1 MKLFSEEVKPTYTS
15 SVHNILRVESLEEVF
30 FDVFEF
36 EINGSTF
43 IAEKLTT
50 YKGNPVVNIPVE
62 VGNTQYNAQFIL
74 SKGPQEILLNNKT
87 FNKQTVNENTP
98 QSSGIF
104 EESIIHEI
112 DEARISSH
120 KLEEQQQEAKIKK
133 LVESLELKESKVNDI
148 ISDARKSFV
157 EEFLNVAENTKLE
170 LYETNIQLEDNLKD
184 KLKIYIKESLNDHS
198 DELTTSVKKEHN
210 KSVDLLKENLK
221 ELTDEIYTS
230 TLIKLVEDKD
240 KKNKESFNLLQENLD
255 LKIDDLNED
264 INLRFKQLDAEVIS
278 ISKAKVD
285 IHNELNKSFNKTLS
299 RVGNVKKGLED
310 TLDSSMKYIEEALE
324 SKFTKAEQSA
334 RSYFDTKLEV
344 IEESFSGE
352 ESKVK
357 AYIFDLI
364 KENKEDLLSK
374 FANYQNEAATVIEQY
389 GDKNVKID
397 PKKIQ
402 DDIQTNL
409 TNTFQQQIMTLRRAV
424 DTYGG
429 GGGSVAKQ
437 FAAGGTM
444 DGNLTVNGEINAD
457 KIYATTLLSAGTINY
472 EFELSGFSVTGDI
485 SANGD
490 ITANQ
495 LSAVGTSPNYF
506 GGNVGIGTTSPGEKL
521 HVQEGSSTK
530 GATIRIDNPTTTNN
544 SCAGIE
550 FINSS
555 TGIPRSAIM
564 AQRVDSGYNPELVF
578 YTSDSNSLQERMRI
592 DHDGCIGI
600 GTTSPNSLLNVQG
613 DSDPTILINAETG
626 NSANSGKLAFA
637 ETDGGAHQAFI
648 KYDGSANRLEI
659 GTADVSQALVVN
671 RTDGNVGIGTP
682 APAEKLTVAGNISA
696 SGSLSAAGPSS
707 NYFQGNVGIGTNTA
721 PQKLTVR
728 GGLTHTNSL
737 GIQVVT
743 MTNASDAGRLIVN
756 QAGGVTRVLLN
767 SDGDSYFNSDNVGI
781 GTTSPACKLTV
792 AGVISATGLKGVSSI
807 NLEAAGPII
816 TACSTN
822 NASGLRI
829 NVTGLDADND
839 DLLRVQ
845 DNGATRLCVERD
857 GKIFG
862 CTASLTGLSLADNYY
877 ACFGSGADLKIRH
890 NGTDSSIANTCGD
903 LYIQNEKDDKS
914 IIFRGD
920 SGGSVAEYFRVD
932 GLNSVNKFCKNLQIL
947 DGVEAMFGNG
957 SDLKISHDGT
967 NSGVT
972 NYLGDFYISNFA
984 DGKDIIF
991 RADDGDGGYEEY
1003 FRLDSSLNTAGN
1015 PYTVFPDN
1023 ARLSLGAGADLSL
1036 FHNGTNSSIEN
1047 TTGNLNIINYAD
1059 DKNINF
1065 QTDNLSGGVTDYF
1078 TIDGNNGL
1086 LNHHKPTLNADGV
1099 YSYFGSGYD
1108 LSIWHD
1114 GTNSNIRNTT
1124 NDLYIANYQDAGDIL
1139 IQSDDGTGGVANY
1152 LQFDGGGTLIRA
1164 YKNIRAQ
1171 DDVFLQA
1178 GSSGDLELVH
1188 TANHSYIN
1196 NKTGDLYITNSVDT
1210 CDVFLRTDNG
1220 SGGVCNYIQLDG
1232 GSISTNLLTTK
1243 VNMPNLPTSDPG
1255 VAGDL
1260 WRDGTDLKISV
1271 G

>member
-1 MKLFSEEVKPTYTS
+1 MKLFSEKVKPTYTS
-15 SVHNILRVESLEEVF
+15 SNHNILTVESLEEVF

-36 EINGSTF
+36 EINGSTY
-43 IAEKLTT
+43 IAEKETT
-50 YKGNPVVNIPVE
+50 YKGQPVVSVPVE
-62 VGNTQYNAQFIL
+62 VGNKKYKAQFIL
-74 SKGPQEILLNNKT
+74 NKGPQEIL
-87 FNKQTVNENTP
+87 FNSNTVNKKTINSNTP
-98 QSSGIF
+98 KSSGLF
-104 EESIIHEI
+104 KESIIHEI
-112 DEARISSH
+112 DQARISST
-120 KLEEQQQEAKIKK
+120 KLEKQQHEAKIKK
-133 LVESLELKESKVNDI
+133 LVESLDLKESKINDI
-148 ISDARKSFV
+148 ISNARNSFV
-157 EEFLNVAENTKLE
+157 EEFLNLTENTKLE

-184 KLKIYIKESLNDHS
+184 KLKIYIRESLNDHS
-198 DELTTSVKKEHN
+198 DELTTAVKQEHN

-221 ELTDEIYTS
+221 DLTDEIYTS

-264 INLRFKQLDAEVIS
+264 INLKFKQLDAEVVS

-334 RSYFDTKLEV
+334 RSYFDTKLQV

-364 KENKEDLLSK
+364 EENKEDLLSK

-389 GDKNVKID
+389 GDKNVIID

-409 TNTFQQQIMTLRRAV
+409 TNTFQQQLMTLRRAV

-437 FAAGGTM
+437 FADGGTM
-444 DGNLTVNGEINAD
+444 DGNLTVNGEINAER
-457 KIYATTLLSAGTINY
+457 IYASTLLSAGEINY

-490 ITANQ
+490 ITGNQ

-506 GGNVGIGTTSPGEKL
+506 GGSVGIGTNTPPQELSVKGEITTL
-521 HVQEGSSTK
+521 NNAGIQVATMQRSSEGYQH
-530 GATIRIDNPTTTNN
+530 GEFILNN
-544 SCAGIE
+544 SSGVNKLCL
-550 FINSS
+550 NSS
-555 TGIPRSAIM
+555 
-564 AQRVDSGYNPELVF
+564 
-578 YTSDSNSLQERMRI
+578 
-592 DHDGCIGI
+592 
-600 GTTSPNSLLNVQG
+600 G
-613 DSDPTILINAETG
+613 DSFLNG
-626 NSANSGKLAFA
+626 
-637 ETDGGAHQAFI
+637 
-648 KYDGSANRLEI
+648 
-659 GTADVSQALVVN
+659 
-671 RTDGNVGIGTP
+671 GNVGIGTSTP
-682 APAEKLTVAGNISA
+682 NFLLDVEG
-696 SGSLSAAGPSS
+696 SGADIRLR
-707 NYFQGNVGIGTNTA
+707 NTA
-721 PQKLTVR
+721 TDATTQFFMRSGGSAGQNQIVFGDDDDSNR
-728 GGLTHTNSL
+728 GMIRYRHNGDSL
-737 GIQVVT
+737 AFDVADEEAMRI
-743 MTNASDAGRLIVN
+743 L
-756 QAGGVTRVLLN
+756 
-767 SDGDSYFNSDNVGI
+767 SDGKVGI
-781 GTTSPACKLTV
+781 GTTAPACSLTV
-792 AGVISATGLKGVSSI
+792 AGTISSQGLKGVSSI
-807 NLEAAGPII
+807 NMEAAGPII

-822 NASGLRI
+822 NASGIRV
-829 NVTGLDADND
+829 NVTGLDGDSD

-845 DNGATRLCVERD
+845 DNGNTRFCIERD
-857 GKIFG
+857 GQIFG
-862 CTASLTGLSLADNYY
+862 CSASLTGLSLADNYY

-890 NGTDSSIANTCGD
+890 NGTDSSIANTEGD

-914 IIFRGD
+914 IIFRSDDGSGD
-920 SGGSVAEYFRVD
+920 VTEYFRVD
-932 GLNSVNKFCKNLQIL
+932 GQNSVVKFTKDIQVL

-957 SDLKISHDGT
+957 GDLKISHDGT
-967 NSGVT
+967 NSGIT

-984 DGKDIIF
+984 NDKDIIF
-991 RADDGDGGYEEY
+991 RADDGSGGYETY
-1003 FRLDSSLNTAGN
+1003 FYLDSSLSTGH
-1015 PYTVFPDN
+1015 PFTIFPDF
-1023 ARLSLGAGADLSL
+1023 SYLGLGNNADLR
-1036 FHNGTNSSIEN
+1036 FRHDGTDTTIEN
-1047 TTGNLNIINYAD
+1047 LEGNLTITQYAD
-1059 DKNINF
+1059 DKDIIFKDDDGAGGVATYFFLDGSSATHDGSSSTALYTNWPDNSLISLGSGKDFAMYHDGTKTLFNTTNCNLEIRNSQDNGCIVF
-1065 QTDNLSGGVTDYF
+1065 KTDDGSGGTTDYF
-1078 TIDGNNGL
+1078 TIDGNSEI
-1086 LNHHKPTLNADGV
+1086 LNHHKGTLNADNIQ
-1099 YSYFGSGYD
+1099 SYYGSGYD

-1124 NDLYIANYQDAGDIL
+1124 NDLYIANYQDDGDIL
-1139 IQSDDGTGGVANY
+1139 FQSDDGSGGVTNY
-1152 LQFDGGGTLIRA
+1152 LQIDGGGTLTRA

-1188 TANHSYIN
+1188 TADNSYIN
-1196 NKTGDLYITNSVDT
+1196 NKTGDLYITNSVDNQ
-1210 CDVFLRTDNG
+1210 DVFLRTDNG

-1232 GSISTNLLTTK
+1232 DNISTNLLTTK

>member
-1 MKLFSEEVKPTYTS
+1 MKLFSEKVKPTYTS
-15 SVHNILRVESLEEVF
+15 SNHNILTVESLEEVF

-36 EINGSTF
+36 EINGSTY
-43 IAEKLTT
+43 IAEKETT
-50 YKGNPVVNIPVE
+50 YKGQPVVSVPVE
-62 VGNTQYNAQFIL
+62 VGNKKYKAQFIL
-74 SKGPQEILLNNKT
+74 NKGPQEIL
-87 FNKQTVNENTP
+87 FNSNTVNKKTINSNTP
-98 QSSGIF
+98 KSSGLF
-104 EESIIHEI
+104 KESIIHEI
-112 DEARISSH
+112 DQARISST
-120 KLEEQQQEAKIKK
+120 KLEKQQHEAKIKK
-133 LVESLELKESKVNDI
+133 LVESLDLKESKINDI
-148 ISDARKSFV
+148 ISNARNSFV
-157 EEFLNVAENTKLE
+157 EEFLNLTENTKLE

-184 KLKIYIKESLNDHS
+184 KLKIYIRESLNDHS
-198 DELTTSVKKEHN
+198 DELTTAVKQEHN

-264 INLRFKQLDAEVIS
+264 INLRFKQLDAEVVS

-334 RSYFDTKLEV
+334 RSYFDTKLQV
-344 IEESFSGE
+344 IEESFTGE

-389 GDKNVKID
+389 GDKNVIID

-409 TNTFQQQIMTLRRAV
+409 TNTFQQQLMTLRRAV

-437 FAAGGTM
+437 FADGGTM
-444 DGNLTVNGEINAD
+444 DGNLTVNGEINAER
-457 KIYATTLLSAGTINY
+457 IYASTLLSAGEINY

-490 ITANQ
+490 ITGNQ
-495 LSAVGTSPNYF
+495 LSAVGTAPNYF
-506 GGNVGIGTTSPGEKL
+506 EGNVGIGTTSPGKKL
-521 HVQEGSSTK
+521 HVQESSSTQ
-530 GATIRIDNPTTTNN
+530 GATIRIDNPSTTNN

-555 TGIPRSAIM
+555 TGTPRSAIM

-578 YTSDSNSLQERMRI
+578 YTSDSNVLQERMRI
-592 DHDGCIGI
+592 DHDGMVGI
-600 GTTSPNSLLNVQG
+600 GTTTPPQELSVKGEITTLNASGIQVVTMQRSSDHGQFILNNSSGVNKLCLNSSG
-613 DSDPTILINAETG
+613 DSFLNG
-626 NSANSGKLAFA
+626 
-637 ETDGGAHQAFI
+637 
-648 KYDGSANRLEI
+648 
-659 GTADVSQALVVN
+659 
-671 RTDGNVGIGTP
+671 GNVGIGTSDP
-682 APAEKLTVAGNISA
+682 ACILTVAGTIS
-696 SGSLSAAGPSS
+696 S
-707 NYFQGNVGIGTNTA
+707 
-721 PQKLTVR
+721 K
-728 GGLTHTNSL
+728 
-737 GIQVVT
+737 
-743 MTNASDAGRLIVN
+743 
-756 QAGGVTRVLLN
+756 
-767 SDGDSYFNSDNVGI
+767 
-781 GTTSPACKLTV
+781 
-792 AGVISATGLKGVSSI
+792 GLKGVSSI

-822 NASGLRI
+822 NASGLRV
-829 NVTGLDADND
+829 NVTGLDGDND

-845 DNGATRLCVERD
+845 DNGNTRICVERD
-857 GKIFG
+857 GQIFG
-862 CTASLTGLSLADNYY
+862 CSASLTGLSLADNYY
-877 ACFGSGADLKIRH
+877 ACFGSSADLKIRH
-890 NGTDSSIANTCGD
+890 NGTDSSIANTEGD

-914 IIFRGD
+914 IIFRSDDGSGD
-920 SGGSVAEYFRVD
+920 VTEYFRVD
-932 GLNSVNKFCKNLQIL
+932 GQNSVTKFTKDIQVL

-957 SDLKISHDGT
+957 GDLKISHDGT
-967 NSGVT
+967 NSGIT

-984 DGKDIIF
+984 DDKDIIF
-991 RADDGDGGYEEY
+991 RADDGSGGYEEY
-1003 FRLDSSLNTAGN
+1003 FRLDSSLSSGHPFTIFPDFSYLGLGNNADLRFRHDGTDTTIENLEGNLTITQYADDKDIIFKADDGSGGVETYFFLDGSVSAGD

-1023 ARLSLGAGADLSL
+1023 SNLSIGSGYDLR
-1036 FHNGTNSSIEN
+1036 FKHDGTDSNILN
-1047 TTGNLNIINYAD
+1047 ITGNLDVTNSQDNGCIVFKTD
-1059 DKNINF
+1059 DG
-1065 QTDNLSGGVTDYF
+1065 SGGTTDYF
-1078 TIDGNNGL
+1078 TIDGNSEI
-1086 LNHHKPTLNADGV
+1086 LNHHKGTLNADNIQ
-1099 YSYFGSGYD
+1099 SYYGSGYD

-1124 NDLYIANYQDAGDIL
+1124 NDLYIANYQDDGDIL
-1139 IQSDDGTGGVANY
+1139 FQSDDGLGGVANY
-1152 LQFDGGGTLIRA
+1152 LQIDGGGTLTRA

-1188 TANHSYIN
+1188 TADNSYIN
-1196 NKTGDLYITNSVDT
+1196 NKTGDLYITNSVDNQ
-1210 CDVFLRTDNG
+1210 DVFLRTDNG

-1232 GSISTNLLTTK
+1232 DSISTNLLTTK